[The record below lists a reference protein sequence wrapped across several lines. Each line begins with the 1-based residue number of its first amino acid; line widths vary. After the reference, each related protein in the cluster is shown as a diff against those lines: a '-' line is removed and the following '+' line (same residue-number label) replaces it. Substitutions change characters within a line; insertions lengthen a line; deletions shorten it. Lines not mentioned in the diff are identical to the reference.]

1 MRRHLP
7 HRLTRTAVTAL
18 VVCGVAVAERR
29 PPSGRPALAGH
40 PRRRDRRGRHART
53 RRNLVSPDARAVSAT
68 PSVDLRS
75 ADARSAA
82 IESTRG
88 PVVAAPVQVDRVVES
103 SGFDWS
109 DFLIGVAAAMA
120 MVLLGFAALSL
131 AHRGRTG
138 GSGPSPLAS

>member
-7 HRLTRTAVTAL
+7 HRLTRTAATGL
-18 VVCGVAVAERR
+18 VLCGIVV
-29 PPSGRPALAGH
+29 PSAAAQTVDLRSPDTRDAAIAAG
-40 PRRRDRRGRHART
+40 AT
-53 RRNLVSPDARAVSAT
+53 LNTSNLVSPDARAVSAT
-68 PSVDLRS
+68 PSFDLRS
-75 ADARSAA
+75 PDARSAE
-82 IESTRG
+82 IEATRG